1 MSLPVFEPRKTLYS
15 KAVSTSLSELSPYG
29 SAKIVKLRYCSGA
42 ADRRIRAL
50 AQISVLLNKGY
61 TCRILKMKT
70 YSISESAQIL
80 GIDRK
85 TLYRW
90 IRNRSISTPKP
101 GVVDDRLA
109 RVWTTGELAAV
120 KKHMTESDWGKGIDR
135 RTGKKAKQK
144 DS

>member
-1 MSLPVFEPRKTLYS
+1 
-15 KAVSTSLSELSPYG
+15 
-29 SAKIVKLRYCSGA
+29 LRYSSGA

-50 AQISVLLNKGY
+50 ARISFLLDKGY
-61 TCRILKMKT
+61 TCGILKMKT

-90 IRNRSISTPKP
+90 IRNRLIPVPKP
-101 GVVDDRLA
+101 GVINGRLA
-109 RVWTTGELAAV
+109 RVWTAEELAAI
-120 KKHMTESDWGKGIDR
+120 KNHMTESYWGKGIDR

-144 DS
+144 HL